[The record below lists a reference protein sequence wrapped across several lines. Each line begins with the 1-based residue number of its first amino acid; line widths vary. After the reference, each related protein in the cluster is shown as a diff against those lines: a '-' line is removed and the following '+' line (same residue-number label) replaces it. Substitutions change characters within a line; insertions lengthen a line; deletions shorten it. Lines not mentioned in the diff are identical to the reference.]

1 MANELSERQTG
12 ILHYIER
19 FVQDNGY
26 PPAIRNI
33 QHDLSISSTSVVA
46 YNLRKL
52 EERGMLT
59 RDKRNARGIKLP
71 EAEKFPEAEAVPAPI
86 VLTRRVGVLGAI
98 AAGQPIPTPDPQVEP
113 DEFIDV
119 PTDLAPE
126 RLQDVYALRVKGT
139 SMIDELIADGDVVL
153 MRFSEQVENG
163 QTAAVFLRDR
173 NEATLKKV
181 YREGSKF
188 RLQPANPTMQ
198 AWTEDENN
206 VQIQGRVVGVMR
218 SMI

>member
-1 MANELSERQTG
+1 MATQELSDRQSR

-19 FVQDNGY
+19 FVQSNGY

-33 QHDLSISSTSVVA
+33 QHDLQISSTSVVA

-59 RDKRNARGIKLP
+59 RDARNARGIKLP
-71 EAEKFPEAEAVPAPI
+71 DAEPAPPLI
-86 VLTRRVGVLGAI
+86 ATTRRIGVLGAI
-98 AAGQPIPTPDPQVEP
+98 AAGQPIPTPDSQVEP

-119 PTDLAPE
+119 PIELAPE

-139 SMIDELIADGDVVL
+139 SMIDELIADGDMVL

-163 QTAAVFLRDR
+163 QTAAVRIVDR

-181 YREGSKF
+181 YFEGTKI
-188 RLQPANPTMQ
+188 RLQPANPSMQ
-198 AWTEDENN
+198 PWTEDADN
-206 VQIQGRVVGVMR
+206 VQVQGRVVGVLR
-218 SMI
+218 SMM

>member
-1 MANELSERQTG
+1 MAADALSERQG
-12 ILHYIER
+12 RILQYIEH
-19 FVQDNGY
+19 FVQANGY

-59 RDKRNARGIKLP
+59 RDARNARGIKLP
-71 EAEKFPEAEAVPAPI
+71 DLDHASPRV
-86 VLTRRVGVLGAI
+86 TRMRRVGVLGAI

-119 PTDLAPE
+119 PVELAPE
-126 RLQDVYALRVKGT
+126 RLQNVYALRVKGT

-163 QTAAVFLRDR
+163 QTAAVRIVDR

-181 YREGSKF
+181 YFEGGKI
-188 RLQPANPTMQ
+188 RLQPANPTMS
-198 AWTEDENN
+198 AWTEEADN
-206 VQIQGRVVGVMR
+206 VQVQGRVVGVLR

>member
-1 MANELSERQTG
+1 MAANELSDRQSR

-19 FVQDNGY
+19 FVQANGY

-59 RDKRNARGIKLP
+59 RDARNARGIKLP
-71 EAEKFPEAEAVPAPI
+71 DTDAASTH
-86 VLTRRVGVLGAI
+86 LTTRRIGVLGAI
-98 AAGQPIPTPDPQVEP
+98 AAGQPIPTPDSQVEP

-119 PTDLAPE
+119 PVELAPE
-126 RLQDVYALRVKGT
+126 RLQDVYALRVKGN

-163 QTAAVFLRDR
+163 QTAAVRIVDR

-181 YREGSKF
+181 YFEGRTI
-188 RLQPANPTMQ
+188 RLQPANPTMN
-198 AWTEDENN
+198 AWTEDANN
-206 VQIQGRVVGVMR
+206 VQVQGRVVGVLR
-218 SMI
+218 SMM